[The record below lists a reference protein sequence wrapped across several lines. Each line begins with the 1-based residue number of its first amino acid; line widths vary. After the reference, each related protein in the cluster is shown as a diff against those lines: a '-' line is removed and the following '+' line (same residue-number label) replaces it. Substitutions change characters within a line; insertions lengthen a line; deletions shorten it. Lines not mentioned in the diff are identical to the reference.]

1 MSVQAL
7 EWVLIYGK
15 LVRTSFNKKKKKEKK
30 GESEGVMVDQRRPFS
45 APLVM
50 QINRGFQIISRNLDC
65 LFN

>member
-7 EWVLIYGK
+7 EWVLIHGK

-50 QINRGFQIISRNLDC
+50 QINRGLQIISRNLDC